1 MVRTNAA
8 ETTLPRLDQPP
19 AGFTVD
25 THIFRELGQLLVGRD
40 STALVELIKNS
51 YDADASVV
59 SVYGEQLDSPDGGII
74 TVVDDGTGIALDEF
88 ANSFLRIASRT
99 KTEGER
105 RSRRFG
111 RRYTGAKGIGRLAAH
126 KLARVLEVDSDPWR
140 EGRNGDLRGVHARI
154 DWDAVEEYETLEDVA
169 ATNAVSLEGRDGQRR
184 AKPGTRITLRRL
196 RRRWTAD
203 ERGRFMAEVQTFE
216 PSRIL
221 VDRVPESVAAG
232 PMLLEQ
238 LSIRDISHKD
248 PGFRVSL
255 EGDFE
260 SGDQY
265 WPSLAQTSAWIIEI
279 DAKPGE
285 SLVNYLITPTKRTQ
299 RQYPE
304 AEKHRFTVE
313 HPDRLAGPF
322 FQARIF
328 VLEGG
333 IKTLGSEARTWA
345 RQAAGIRVY
354 MEGFRVLPYG
364 EPKNDWLDIDADY
377 TDRRRKLPWIAEE
390 PEEIGYEDRNVGLT
404 LLRNESYF
412 GAICLTE
419 AHAATLRILVNREG
433 FEPSEGFQNLV
444 QLVRAGTDL
453 SVRVRAATSRGSRL
467 ERRERR
473 AVGAAQPGSGQMTS
487 RQLIQGSLEKVTT
500 FTATARQFAEI
511 GELDRATNAITSALS
526 EFEVVRR
533 ESEELISE
541 DAMIRILASV
551 GTQLSAFTHEVNGLL
566 AMVQS
571 IDGVLKRIR
580 ERPSIPREI
589 RQDLARLH
597 SITSD
602 LRRALEFQASYLVA
616 VVAPDARRRR
626 ARQILADRFDAATR
640 LVEHSAQARTIDIS
654 NDIPDD
660 LKSPPMFQAETV
672 AVFSNLLT
680 NAVKAAG
687 DGGRIRASGRQLSDG
702 KTGIRIENTGVSVDL
717 ALGEKWFRPFQS
729 TTTEVDPVLGQ
740 GLGLGLP
747 ITRSILE
754 EYGATIQFVP
764 SGEDFAT
771 AVEIEFPK

>member
-1 MVRTNAA
+1 VDQHLA
-8 ETTLPRLDQPP
+8 E
-19 AGFTVD
+19 FTVD

-59 SVYGEQLDSPDGGII
+59 SVYGEQLDSPRGGII
-74 TVVDDGTGIALDEF
+74 TVVDDGTGIALSEF

-99 KTEGER
+99 KTEGGR

-154 DWDAVEEYETLEDVA
+154 DWDAVEEHETLEDVA
-169 ATNAVSLEGRDGQRR
+169 ATDAVILEGRDLPRG

-203 ERGRFMAEVQTFE
+203 ERGRFLAEVETFE

-221 VDRVPESVAAG
+221 VDRVPDTVAGG

-238 LSIRDISHKD
+238 LAVRDVEHGD

-260 SGDQY
+260 PGEQF

-279 DAKPGE
+279 DARPGE
-285 SLVNYLITPTKRTQ
+285 PLVEFLISPTRRTQ
-299 RQYPE
+299 REFPE

-313 HPDRLAGPF
+313 HPDPITGPF

-328 VLEGG
+328 VREGG
-333 IKTLGSEARTWA
+333 LKGLGPLGPEARAWA
-345 RQAAGIRVY
+345 RRAAGIRVY

-377 TDRRRKLPWIAEE
+377 TERRRSLPWIAEE
-390 PEEIGYEDRNVGLT
+390 PEEARYEDRNVGLS

-412 GAICLTE
+412 GAVCLTE
-419 AHAATLRILVNREG
+419 AHAPTLRMLVNREG
-433 FEPSEGFQNLV
+433 FEPSEGFQSLI

-453 SVRVRAATSRGSRL
+453 SVRVRAATSRNSRL

-473 AVGAAQPGSGQMTS
+473 AVGAAQLGSVQMTS
-487 RQLIQGSLEKVTT
+487 RQLIQGSLERVTT
-500 FTATARQFAEI
+500 LTKTARHLAEN
-511 GELDRATNAITSALS
+511 GELARATNAITSALS

-541 DAMIRILASV
+541 DAMIRVLASV
-551 GTQLSAFTHEVNGLL
+551 GTQLAAFTHEVNGLL

-571 IDGVLKRIR
+571 IDGVLKRLR
-580 ERPSIPREI
+580 GRSSMPQGI
-589 RQDLARLH
+589 RQELARLH
-597 SITSD
+597 SITND

-626 ARQILADRFDAATR
+626 ARQILADRFDVATR
-640 LVEHSAQARTIDIS
+640 LVEHSAQARSIDIS

-687 DGGRIRASGRQLSDG
+687 DGGRIRASGRRLSDG
-702 KTGIRIENTGVSVDL
+702 KTGIRIENTGVTVDMAL
-717 ALGEKWFRPFQS
+717 AEKWFRPFQS

-764 SGEDFAT
+764 PGEGFAT